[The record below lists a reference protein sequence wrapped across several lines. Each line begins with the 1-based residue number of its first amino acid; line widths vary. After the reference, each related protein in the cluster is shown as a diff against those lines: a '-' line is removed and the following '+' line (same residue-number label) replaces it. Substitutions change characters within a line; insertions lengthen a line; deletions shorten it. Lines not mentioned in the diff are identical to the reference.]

1 MALLTQ
7 PGQPG
12 SLMQVREGQMTH
24 KCHENPKARVQHS
37 GPCCKETLKCHV
49 CMENRAPWGLSHNRI
64 SCCRGGCEGNK
75 SMACLQ
81 ISWRFQWNNPFI
93 SSEAPYVYALGIPGH
108 AICYWHPQGRTRC
121 WPHSD
126 CPIISGLSQCLSSPN
141 LSPTQAGSPMGPATG
156 SSAATRVTVLP
167 LLRQYPSDTKWV
179 QQLHNCCF

>member
-81 ISWRFQWNNPFI
+81 ISWRFQWNTI
-93 SSEAPYVYALGIPGH
+93 HSSPVRHLTFMHWGFQVMPSATDTHRAGLTACVVT
-108 AICYWHPQGRTRC
+108 QC
-121 WPHSD
+121 WPLWLPHHLRSL
-126 CPIISGLSQCLSSPN
+126 PMPELTQPFTHPGWLTNGASHGFLSSN
-141 LSPTQAGSPMGPATG
+141 NGNRDS
-156 SSAATRVTVLP
+156 TVEAIP
-167 LLRQYPSDTKWV
+167 IRY
-179 QQLHNCCF
+179 